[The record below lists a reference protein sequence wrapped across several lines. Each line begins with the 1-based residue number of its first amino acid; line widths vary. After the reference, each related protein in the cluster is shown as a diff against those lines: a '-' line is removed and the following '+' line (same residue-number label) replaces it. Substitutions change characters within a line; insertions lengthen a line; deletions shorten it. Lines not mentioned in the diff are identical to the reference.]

1 MKRLLL
7 VLCFCLSPLST
18 LAQDHSLLTVER
30 IFNSD
35 EFAERKFGPARWLEK
50 GAGYTTLEP
59 SNTIETGTDIVRYD
73 TRSGK
78 RKVLVSAEKLI
89 PDGLKNPLDIDNYEW
104 SHDKKNLLI
113 FTNTKKVWRYHTRG
127 DYWVLNLQTWRLNKL
142 GGSAKPSTLMFA
154 KFAPDGRMVAYVREQ
169 NIYVEDIASTKI
181 VQLTS
186 DGLGNIING
195 TSDWVYEEEFG
206 LRNGFRWSP

>member
-1 MKRLLL
+1 MKHLLL
-7 VLCFCLSPLST
+7 VLCFCLFPLST

-127 DYWVLNLQTWRLNKL
+127 DYWVLNLQTWKLNKV
-142 GGSAKPSTLMFA
+142 GRAAKPSTLMFA
-154 KFAPDGRMVAYVREQ
+154 KFAPDGSMVAYVREQ
-169 NIYVEDIASTKI
+169 NIYVEDIAGTKI
-181 VQLTS
+181 VQL
-186 DGLGNIING
+186 
-195 TSDWVYEEEFG
+195 
-206 LRNGFRWSP
+206 